1 MLFVYDQFFLDHNGV
16 SGQASTCGSFW
27 AATKVVFMD
36 DTHRATREVEGLTES
51 TISAWDGGGLE
62 AFMMLVRPETRGV
75 LPAETACKAPAVQ

>member
-1 MLFVYDQFFLDHNGV
+1 MTSFSWIITAFRARPVPAGH
-16 SGQASTCGSFW
+16 FW

-36 DTHRATREVEGLTES
+36 DTHRATGEVEGLTES

-75 LPAETACKAPAVQ
+75 LSAETACKAPAVQ